1 MRPREPLALLA
12 LAASALFLA
21 VPVPAQARV
30 NHAKLDDYERKLV
43 RLINDARAAQGMGV
57 LRVNRRLGRSADRH
71 SHDMLARDFFT
82 HDSSDGMSFARRV
95 RRYLPAARVGEV
107 QAYAERGAQR
117 PDPRIFLDV
126 WQGSA
131 EHRGLLF
138 EPGFRRIGL
147 ACRGGVLGRVRALVC
162 TADLASRH

>member
-21 VPVPAQARV
+21 VPVPAQARAD
-30 NHAKLDDYERKLV
+30 HAKHDDYERRLV
-43 RLINDARAAQGMGV
+43 RLINDARVAQGMAV
-57 LRVNRRLGRSADRH
+57 MHVNRRLGRSADRH

-95 RRYLPAARVGEV
+95 RRYLPATRVGEV

-131 EHRGLLF
+131 THRTLLF
-138 EPGFRRIGL
+138 EPGFRRVGL